1 MSILSNVKE
10 VADLVKQLGN
20 IELYK
25 KIVDLQSEIIELTQE
40 NIAFK
45 EKIRDL
51 ESSLKIRDELK
62 FKQPYY
68 YKEGDQ
74 VPFCPLCWEA
84 NRVPIHLSGP
94 NYNNDRSKYYT
105 CNHCRKSFPMR

>member
-1 MSILSNVKE
+1 MSIISDVRE

-25 KIVDLQSEIIELTQE
+25 KIVDLESKIYELTQE
-40 NIAFK
+40 DLASK
-45 EKIRDL
+45 GKISDL

-84 NRVPIHLSGP
+84 NQIPIHLIGP
-94 NYNNDRSKYYT
+94 NYNNDRSVYYY
-105 CNHCRKSFPMR
+105 CNHCGKAIPAR